1 VSGPALLIIF
11 GVAAAA
17 TWFAGVYL
25 SRATD
30 VIDERFGLGEALGGV
45 VLLAI
50 AGSLPEIAITV
61 SAVLAGN
68 YGIAAGN
75 LIGGI
80 AIQTLVL
87 VLCDR
92 AVKGDRPLS
101 YLVGSLVP
109 VLEGLLVVVVT
120 AVMLLGTM
128 LPESASVAGVSPASL
143 AIVIVWIVGIAILD
157 RVRRREPWQVVMEG
171 SHSGRRNRRTKR
183 TVAVDPMT
191 RMSSRSVIA
200 LFLGTSGVILVA
212 GVALQSSGSGLADL
226 AGINGVI
233 FGATILAAATA
244 LPEIST
250 GLEAIRIGDNQLA
263 MGDIFGG
270 NAFQLTIFLVA
281 DLLAG
286 QALLPQAG
294 VENAWLGTLGIIM
307 TTIYVVTI
315 LTRPKRR
322 IAGFG
327 MDSILVTVIY
337 ALGIVGLAMITA
349 S

>member
-1 VSGPALLIIF
+1 VSGPALLITF
-11 GVAAAA
+11 VVAAAA
-17 TWFAGVYL
+17 TWFAGTYL

-30 VIDERFGLGEALGGV
+30 VIDNRFGLGEALGGV

-68 YGIAAGN
+68 IGIAAGN

-92 AVKGDRPLS
+92 TVKGDRPLS

-109 VLEGLLVVVVT
+109 VLEGLLVVVVV

-128 LPESASVAGVSPASL
+128 LPESAAIGPVSPASL
-143 AIVIVWIVGIAILD
+143 GMVVVWIAGIAILD
-157 RVRRREPWQVVMEG
+157 RVRRREPWQVTMEG
-171 SHSGRRNRRTKR
+171 SHTGHRTRRARL
-183 TVAVDPMT
+183 ASSVDPMT

-200 LFLGTSGVILVA
+200 LFVGTSAVILVA
-212 GVALQSSGSGLADL
+212 GVALQASGSGLADL
-226 AGINGVI
+226 AGINGVV
-233 FGATILAAATA
+233 FGATFLAAATA
-244 LPEIST
+244 LPEVST
-250 GLEAIRIGDNQLA
+250 GLEAVRIGDNQLA

-270 NAFQLTIFLVA
+270 NAFQLTIFLLA

-286 QALLPQAG
+286 QPLLPQAG
-294 VENAWLGTLGIIM
+294 VENAWLGTLGIVM
-307 TTIYVVTI
+307 TSVYVATI
-315 LTRPKRR
+315 LTRPRR
-322 IAGFG
+322 RFAGFG
-327 MDSILVTVIY
+327 IDSIVVTIAF
-337 ALGIVGLAMITA
+337 ALGIAGLAIIVG